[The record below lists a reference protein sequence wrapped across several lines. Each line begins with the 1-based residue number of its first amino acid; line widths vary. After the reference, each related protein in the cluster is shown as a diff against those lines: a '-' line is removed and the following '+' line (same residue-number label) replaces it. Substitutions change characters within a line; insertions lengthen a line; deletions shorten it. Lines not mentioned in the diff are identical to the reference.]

1 MITFLLIS
9 DIWVQGIQIAESLA
23 ILVIAVLAY
32 RRERK

>member
-1 MITFLLIS
+1 MHLFLSIS
-9 DIWVQGIQIAESLA
+9 DICIQGIQVAVSFS